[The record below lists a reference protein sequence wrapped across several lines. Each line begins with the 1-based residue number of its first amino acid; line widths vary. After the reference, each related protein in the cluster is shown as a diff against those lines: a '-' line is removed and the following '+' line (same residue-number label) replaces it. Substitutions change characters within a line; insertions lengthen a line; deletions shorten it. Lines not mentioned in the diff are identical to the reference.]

1 MKSTLIELS
10 FDKSN
15 NHLLLDFNL
24 TVLVST
30 IIALIIVYLVV
41 KLFRNNSRKSLI
53 PEDIVP
59 VEMSFKVGAASTKY
73 NIVRNFNNIE
83 IAHKLHIEL
92 ITRKAAIEID
102 EDNDVIAEVYNSWYS
117 LFQIT
122 RNELKNF
129 TGDILNGNS
138 KSKELIRLATDI
150 LNIGLR
156 PHLTFYQAKF
166 RKWYTERIE
175 EENTKDKHDRKTP
188 QEIQKEYIDYAGLI
202 QSMKSVNR
210 ILIDYSEKLELFMKK

>member
-15 NHLLLDFNL
+15 NHLQLDINLVVLVL
-24 TVLVST
+24 TV
-30 IIALIIVYLVV
+30 IALIIIYLIV
-41 KLFRNNSRKSLI
+41 KWFRNNSKKSLI

-83 IAHKLHIEL
+83 IAHKLYIEL

-102 EDNDVIAEVYNSWYS
+102 ENNDVIVEVYNSWYS

-122 RNELKNF
+122 RNELKSF
-129 TGDILNGNS
+129 TGDLLNGNG

-156 PHLTFYQAKF
+156 PHLTLYQAKF
-166 RKWYTERIE
+166 RKWYMERLE
-175 EENTKDKHDRKTP
+175 EENEKEKNDRKTP
-188 QEIQKEYIDYAGLI
+188 QDIQKEYIDYTDLI

-210 ILIDYSEKLELFMKK
+210 ILTDYSEKLELFMKK